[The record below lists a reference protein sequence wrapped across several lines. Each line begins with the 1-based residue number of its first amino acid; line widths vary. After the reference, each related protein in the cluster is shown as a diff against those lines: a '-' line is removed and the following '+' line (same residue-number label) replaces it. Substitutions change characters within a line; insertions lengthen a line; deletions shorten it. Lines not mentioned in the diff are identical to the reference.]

1 MLFTFGFVVGG
12 PARHFK
18 MSFILFSLVVLFFF
32 ILFYITVINVIIIIA
47 GHQVTNSC
55 FLPEILLLSV
65 DFRAATEVWWRSDGT
80 QQLRQKQSLNKSV
93 YLLLIQRN

>member
-1 MLFTFGFVVGG
+1 MLFTFGFVVWG

-18 MSFILFSLVVLFFF
+18 MSYIVFSLVLLFCS
-32 ILFYITVINVIIIIA
+32 ILFDMTVIIVIIIIA

-80 QQLRQKQSLNKSV
+80 QRLRQKQSLNKSV